1 MGTRHRVEIV
11 VNGELRVCE
20 TAGRTSLA
28 DLLRDGLHLTGTHLG
43 CEHGVCGCC
52 TVLFDGEPVRSCIIL
67 AAQAHGHS
75 VTTIEGVGA
84 EGVGAAGV
92 GAAGVGAAGVGA
104 AGVGAARVGAG
115 GVGAAGVGAAGVGA
129 GGEGGVGRVS
139 GLSPVQ
145 EAFCQAHALQCG
157 YCTPGMVLAV
167 HALLAANPAPSRDDI
182 DEALGGNICR
192 CTGYVQIREA
202 VELAARFQG
211 CPAAGPA
218 DAGR

>member
-1 MGTRHRVEIV
+1 VGTRHRIEVV
-11 VNGELRVCE
+11 VNGKRRACE

-28 DLLRDGLHLTGTHLG
+28 DLLRDGLGLTGTHLG

-52 TVLFDGEPVRSCIIL
+52 TVLLDGEPVRSCIIL
-67 AAQAHGHS
+67 AAQADGHS

-84 EGVGAAGV
+84 GG
-92 GAAGVGAAGVGA
+92 
-104 AGVGAARVGAG
+104 VGAG
-115 GVGAAGVGAAGVGA
+115 GVGAESAGVGRMSR
-129 GGEGGVGRVS
+129 ES
-139 GLSPVQ
+139 GLSAVQ

-167 HALLAANPAPSRDDI
+167 HALLAANPAPTRADI

-202 VELAARFQG
+202 VELAARQ
-211 CPAAGPA
+211 CSAAGAP
-218 DAGR
+218 DGS

>member
-1 MGTRHRVEIV
+1 MGTRHRIEIV
-11 VNGELRVCE
+11 VNGRLRMCE

-28 DLLRDGLHLTGTHLG
+28 DLLRDDLSLTGTHLG

-67 AAQAHGHS
+67 AAQADGHS
-75 VTTIEGVGA
+75 VTTIEGVG
-84 EGVGAAGV
+84 EGWAAATGAGAAGMGDRGAVPAEV
-92 GAAGVGAAGVGA
+92 GAEEAGRGA
-104 AGVGAARVGAG
+104 
-115 GVGAAGVGAAGVGA
+115 
-129 GGEGGVGRVS
+129 

-167 HALLAANPAPSRDDI
+167 HALLAANPAPTRGDI
-182 DEALGGNICR
+182 DDALGGNICR

-202 VELAARFQG
+202 VELAAGQY
-211 CPAAGPA
+211 CSLAGPS

>member
-1 MGTRHRVEIV
+1 VGTRHRIEVV
-11 VNGELRVCE
+11 VNGRLRVCE

-28 DLLRDGLHLTGTHLG
+28 DLLRDDLGLTGTHLG

-67 AAQAHGHS
+67 AAQADGHQ
-75 VTTIEGVGA
+75 VTTIEGVGPP
-84 EGVGAAGV
+84 G
-92 GAAGVGAAGVGA
+92 
-104 AGVGAARVGAG
+104 
-115 GVGAAGVGAAGVGA
+115 
-129 GGEGGVGRVS
+129 

-167 HALLAANPAPSRDDI
+167 HALLAANPAPARDDI
-182 DEALGGNICR
+182 DDALGGNICR

-202 VELAARFQG
+202 VELAARHY
-211 CPAAGPA
+211 CSLAESS

>member
-1 MGTRHRVEIV
+1 VGTRHRIEVV
-11 VNGELRVCE
+11 VNGRLRVCE

-28 DLLRDGLHLTGTHLG
+28 DLLRDDLNLTGTHLG

-67 AAQAHGHS
+67 AAQADGHE

-84 EGVGAAGV
+84 AWGATAAGGAEGVGRRA
-92 GAAGVGAAGVGA
+92 
-104 AGVGAARVGAG
+104 
-115 GVGAAGVGAAGVGA
+115 
-129 GGEGGVGRVS
+129 E
-139 GLSPVQ
+139 LSPVQ

-167 HALLAANPAPSRDDI
+167 HALLAANPAPTRDDI
-182 DEALGGNICR
+182 DDALGGNICR

-202 VELAARFQG
+202 VELAARQYRSL
-211 CPAAGPA
+211 AGRP

>member
-1 MGTRHRVEIV
+1 MGTRHRIEVV
-11 VNGELRVCE
+11 VNGRPRVCE

-28 DLLRDGLHLTGTHLG
+28 DLLRDDLSLTGTHLG

-67 AAQAHGHS
+67 AAQADGHE
-75 VTTIEGVGA
+75 VTTIEGVG
-84 EGVGAAGV
+84 EGWGA
-92 GAAGVGAAGVGA
+92 
-104 AGVGAARVGAG
+104 
-115 GVGAAGVGAAGVGA
+115 AAGVGA
-129 GGEGGVGRVS
+129 GGAAIAGAGAEGPGRGA

-167 HALLAANPAPSRDDI
+167 HALLAANPAPTRDDI
-182 DEALGGNICR
+182 DDALGGNICR

-202 VELAARFQG
+202 VELAALQYCFL
-211 CPAAGPA
+211 AGPP
-218 DAGR
+218 DAGQ

>member
-1 MGTRHRVEIV
+1 MGTRHRIEVV
-11 VNGELRVCE
+11 VNGRLRMCE
-20 TAGRTSLA
+20 TAARTSLA
-28 DLLRDGLHLTGTHLG
+28 DLLRDDLRLTGTHLG

-67 AAQAHGHS
+67 AAQADGHE
-75 VTTIEGVGA
+75 VTTIEGVGLP
-84 EGVGAAGV
+84 G
-92 GAAGVGAAGVGA
+92 
-104 AGVGAARVGAG
+104 
-115 GVGAAGVGAAGVGA
+115 
-129 GGEGGVGRVS
+129 

-167 HALLAANPAPSRDDI
+167 HALLAANPAPTRDDI

-192 CTGYVQIREA
+192 CTGYVQISEA
-202 VELAARFQG
+202 VELAARQY
-211 CPAAGPA
+211 CSLAGPP

>member
-1 MGTRHRVEIV
+1 VGTRHRIEVV
-11 VNGELRVCE
+11 VNGQLRVCE

-28 DLLRDGLHLTGTHLG
+28 DLLRDDLHLTGTHLG

-67 AAQAHGHS
+67 AAQADRHN
-75 VTTIEGVGA
+75 VTTIEGVGGA
-84 EGVGAAGV
+84 GAGAGAAGTEGVGG
-92 GAAGVGAAGVGA
+92 
-104 AGVGAARVGAG
+104 
-115 GVGAAGVGAAGVGA
+115 AGVGA
-129 GGEGGVGRVS
+129 GAAGTQGAGGAGAGHQA

-167 HALLAANPAPSRDDI
+167 HALLAANPAPARDDI

-202 VELAARFQG
+202 VELAARQYRSLAD
-211 CPAAGPA
+211 PP

>member
-1 MGTRHRVEIV
+1 M
-11 VNGELRVCE
+11 VNGQLRVCE

-28 DLLRDGLHLTGTHLG
+28 DLLRDDLRLTGTHLG

-52 TVLFDGEPVRSCIIL
+52 TVLFDSEPVRSCIIL
-67 AAQAHGHS
+67 AAQADGHE
-75 VTTIEGVGA
+75 VTTIEGVGPP
-84 EGVGAAGV
+84 G
-92 GAAGVGAAGVGA
+92 
-104 AGVGAARVGAG
+104 
-115 GVGAAGVGAAGVGA
+115 
-129 GGEGGVGRVS
+129 

-167 HALLAANPAPSRDDI
+167 HALLAANPAPARADV

-202 VELAARFQG
+202 VELAARQY
-211 CPAAGPA
+211 CSLAEPP

>member
-1 MGTRHRVEIV
+1 MGTRHRIEVV
-11 VNGELRVCE
+11 VNGQPRVCE

-28 DLLRDGLHLTGTHLG
+28 DLLRDDLRLTGTHLG

-67 AAQAHGHS
+67 AAQADGHS
-75 VTTIEGVGA
+75 VTTIEGVGRGEVA
-84 EGVGAAGV
+84 P
-92 GAAGVGAAGVGA
+92 
-104 AGVGAARVGAG
+104 GAG
-115 GVGAAGVGAAGVGA
+115 ERGVAPGA
-129 GGEGGVGRVS
+129 GTG

-167 HALLAANPAPSRDDI
+167 HALLAANPAPTRADI
-182 DEALGGNICR
+182 DDALGGNICR

-202 VELAARFQG
+202 VELAARQF
-211 CPAAGPA
+211 CPAEGPP

>member
-1 MGTRHRVEIV
+1 MGTRHRIEVV
-11 VNGELRVCE
+11 VNGQLRVCE

-28 DLLRDGLHLTGTHLG
+28 DLLRDDLHLTGTHLG

-67 AAQAHGHS
+67 AAQADGHS
-75 VTTIEGVGA
+75 ITTIEGVG
-84 EGVGAAGV
+84 EGWGAAGH
-92 GAAGVGAAGVGA
+92 GA
-104 AGVGAARVGAG
+104 
-115 GVGAAGVGAAGVGA
+115 
-129 GGEGGVGRVS
+129 

-167 HALLAANPAPSRDDI
+167 HALLAVNPAPARADI
-182 DEALGGNICR
+182 DDALGGNICR

-202 VELAARFQG
+202 VDLAARLRG
-211 CPAAGPA
+211 WPAGRPA

>member
-1 MGTRHRVEIV
+1 MGTRHQIEVL
-11 VNGELRVCE
+11 VNGRLRVCE

-28 DLLRDGLHLTGTHLG
+28 DLLRDDLRLTGTHLG

-67 AAQAHGHS
+67 AAQADGHE
-75 VTTIEGVGA
+75 VTTIEAVDEGWGA
-84 EGVGAAGV
+84 AAGV
-92 GAAGVGAAGVGA
+92 GVEGAALA
-104 AGVGAARVGAG
+104 GAG
-115 GVGAAGVGAAGVGA
+115 GAGR
-129 GGEGGVGRVS
+129 GG

-145 EAFCQAHALQCG
+145 EAFCQVHALQCG

-167 HALLAANPAPSRDDI
+167 HALLAVNPAPTREDVDD
-182 DEALGGNICR
+182 ALGGNICR

-202 VELAARFQG
+202 VELAARHY
-211 CPAAGPA
+211 CSLAGLP

>member
-1 MGTRHRVEIV
+1 MGTRHRIEVV
-11 VNGELRVCE
+11 VNGRVRVCE

-28 DLLRDGLHLTGTHLG
+28 DLLRDDLGLTGTHLG

-67 AAQAHGHS
+67 AAQADGHE
-75 VTTIEGVGA
+75 VTTIEGVGEGWGAAAGAGA
-84 EGVGAAGV
+84 EGSGRGA
-92 GAAGVGAAGVGA
+92 
-104 AGVGAARVGAG
+104 
-115 GVGAAGVGAAGVGA
+115 
-129 GGEGGVGRVS
+129 

-167 HALLAANPAPSRDDI
+167 HALLAANPVPARDDI
-182 DEALGGNICR
+182 DDALGGNICR

-202 VELAARFQG
+202 VELAARHY
-211 CPAAGPA
+211 CSLAGSS